1 MSENKNGRS
10 WSVVSRHKE
19 YQKAKKKKDSLV
31 ENKES
36 DYKIR
41 RYHDRESGD
50 SFIVKSRVKE
60 EYIKEKKVSRKKK
73 KKD

>member
-19 YQKAKKKKDSLV
+19 YQKAKIKKDSLI
-31 ENKES
+31 ENEEI

-41 RYHDRESGD
+41 RYHDRETGD

-60 EYIKEKKVSRKKK
+60 EDIKEKKSTKKKK